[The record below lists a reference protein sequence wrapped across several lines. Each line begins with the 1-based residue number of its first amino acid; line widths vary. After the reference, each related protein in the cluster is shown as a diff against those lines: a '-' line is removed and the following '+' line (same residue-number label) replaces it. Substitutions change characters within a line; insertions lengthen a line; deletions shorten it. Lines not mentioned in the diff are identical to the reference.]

1 MAETTGNMDIYPKL
15 DNAIQFRLEIN
26 IIKDYFIVQICK
38 RETMSKTLSKYV
50 AALIILITLFWFYQQ
65 QMAVFPLL
73 CLLLS
78 LLH

>member
-1 MAETTGNMDIYPKL
+1 MAETTGNMNIYPKL
-15 DNAIQFRLEIN
+15 DNAIPFRFEVN
-26 IIKDYFIVQICK
+26 IIKDYFIVEICK